1 MIRGTTP
8 TFTLTLNDNTID
20 LTQASNVY
28 ATFKQG
34 DKVLTKSGEDL
45 TVTAKTVEVYLN
57 QEESLSFLAG
67 SKVAIQ
73 LNWTYAQGQRACST
87 IATVDINNNLIG
99 SVLA

>member
-20 LTQASNVY
+20 LTQAVNVY

-34 DKVLTKSGEDL
+34 DKVLTKTGEDI

-57 QEESLSFLAG
+57 QEETLSFLAG

-73 LNWTYAQGQRACST
+73 LNWTYAEGKRACSN
-87 IATVDINNNLIG
+87 IVAVDINHNLIG